1 MRFVWIAIYF
11 IISAALTATNVGGG
25 EQGELAEQVE
35 NSKLTLQRSLFQLQT
50 VEFFIKVNFP

>member
-35 NSKLTLQRSLFQLQT
+35 NSKLTLQRSLFQFQT
-50 VEFFIKVNFP
+50 VVPGPTFL